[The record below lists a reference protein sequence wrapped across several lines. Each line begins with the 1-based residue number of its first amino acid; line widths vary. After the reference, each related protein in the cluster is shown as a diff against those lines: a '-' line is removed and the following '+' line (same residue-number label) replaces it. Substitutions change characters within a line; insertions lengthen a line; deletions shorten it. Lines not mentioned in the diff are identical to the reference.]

1 MSIIV
6 SPHNEREEKVLKA
19 FLKSLEYDYFEED
32 DPEIPAPKR
41 TKRQTLKEYNEELE
55 KAVSEVVSGNYIT
68 HEEALKAINSW
79 KDK

>member
-32 DPEIPAPKR
+32 DLDIPAPKG
-41 TKRQTLKEYNEELE
+41 TKRQTLKEYNNEIAEAEAAYKRGESLTTKELR
-55 KAVSEVVSGNYIT
+55 KQM
-68 HEEALKAINSW
+68 KSW
-79 KDK
+79 